1 MSNDRIR
8 VSDADRERVTARLRD
23 HYAEG
28 RLSAEEMEERITAAL
43 NAKTVGDLRQVM
55 ADLPEPELAGAGGPG
70 GRPGPGAPMAAAW
83 AGPGWAGPGWGP
95 AGWRG
100 RGPMVRRGPRLLPL
114 ALVLLIATVAIP
126 GAGFVLFAFFKIV
139 LLLWLV
145 ACLAGMFAAGRFA
158 RRVRRQWRD
167 GDGPYWQQHHHR
179 WDV

>member
-55 ADLPEPELAGAGGPG
+55 ADLPDPEPAGAGGPG
-70 GRPGPGAPMAAAW
+70 GRLGAGAPMAAGW
-83 AGPGWAGPGWGP
+83 AGPGWAGPGWGAP
-95 AGWRG
+95 GRRG
-100 RGPMVRRGPRLLPL
+100 RGPVMVRRGPRLLPL
-114 ALVLLIATVAIP
+114 ALVLLVAAVAIP

-145 ACLAGMFAAGRFA
+145 ACLAGMFAAARFA

-167 GDGPYWQQHHHR
+167 GDGPHVHHHR

>member
-8 VSDADRERVTARLRD
+8 VSDADRERVTTRLRD

-43 NAKTVGDLRQVM
+43 SAKTFGDLRRVM
-55 ADLPEPELAGAGGPG
+55 ADLPEPEPAGAGGPG
-70 GRPGPGAPMAAAW
+70 GRLGPGAPVAAGW

-100 RGPMVRRGPRLLPL
+100 RGPVMVRRGPRFLPL
-114 ALVLLIATVAIP
+114 VLVALIAAIAIP
-126 GAGFVLFAFFKIV
+126 GAGFVLFAFLKIV

-145 ACLAGMFAAGRFA
+145 ACLAGMFAAARFA

-167 GDGPYWQQHHHR
+167 GDGPSWRHHG